1 MKNSK
6 KETKQDVIKMFEPEL
21 SKKGFKGVYKF
32 NARLEYWYLDTII
45 ILL

>member
-21 SKKGFKGVYKF
+21 NKKGFKGVYKF
-32 NARLEYWYLDTII
+32 NARLEYWYLAATI